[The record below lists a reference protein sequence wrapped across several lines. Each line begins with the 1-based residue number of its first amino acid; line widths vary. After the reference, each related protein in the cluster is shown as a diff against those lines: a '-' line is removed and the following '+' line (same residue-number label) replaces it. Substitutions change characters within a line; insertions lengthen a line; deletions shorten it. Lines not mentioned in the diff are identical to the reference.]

1 MTADET
7 LRDYYAARAP
17 EYDDWYLRR
26 GRYSHGTDADAHWAA
41 ELHQA
46 ATWLRILPIGGE
58 VVELAA
64 GTGWWSVVLA
74 SMGALWIYDAND
86 EPLAIARDRLA
97 AAGLTASSAVR
108 DAWAEPDRRVDA
120 LFMGFWLSHVPRT
133 RLSEFLDICLRWLE
147 PGGTVAFIDSRRDPS
162 LAPPTTPRRST
173 TCHCARLGTGS
184 SSSPRSITSRPSSS
198 APLPEPGSRM
208 HGSRPRRA
216 SSWSAQPLANRVIRP
231 PSRSWSCPRAP
242 IPPICRARRGRC
254 ELEKRHHSAA
264 PPSRRPRR
272 RRPTDG

>member
-147 PGGTVAFIDSRRDPS
+147 PGGTVAFIDSRRDPESGAPNHPTPVDDMS
-162 LAPPTTPRRST
+162 LRKVGDREFVIPNIYYEPAELERALAGAGFQNARVETTPRFF
-173 TCHCARLGTGS
+173 LVGS
-184 SSSPRSITSRPSSS
+184 ATR
-198 APLPEPGSRM
+198 
-208 HGSRPRRA
+208 
-216 SSWSAQPLANRVIRP
+216 
-231 PSRSWSCPRAP
+231 
-242 IPPICRARRGRC
+242 
-254 ELEKRHHSAA
+254 
-264 PPSRRPRR
+264 
-272 RRPTDG
+272 

>member
-26 GRYSHGTDADAHWAA
+26 GRYSHGADADAQWAA
-41 ELHQA
+41 ELDQA
-46 ATWLRILPIGGE
+46 AIWLRTLPIAGE

-74 SMGALWIYDAND
+74 SMGDLWIYDAND

-97 AAGLTASSAVR
+97 AAGLTASIEVL

-133 RLSEFLDICLRWLE
+133 RLSEFLDICLRWLK
-147 PGGTVAFIDSRRDPS
+147 PGGTLAVIDSRRDPES
-162 LAPPTTPRRST
+162 GASNHPTPADDMSVRKVGDREFSIPKIYYESAELERALAGVGFLNTRVKTTPRFF
-173 TCHCARLGTGS
+173 LVGS
-184 SSSPRSITSRPSSS
+184 AI
-198 APLPEPGSRM
+198 AG
-208 HGSRPRRA
+208 G
-216 SSWSAQPLANRVIRP
+216 
-231 PSRSWSCPRAP
+231 
-242 IPPICRARRGRC
+242 
-254 ELEKRHHSAA
+254 
-264 PPSRRPRR
+264 
-272 RRPTDG
+272 